1 MAFGG
6 LGQRPPEH
14 LGGRPRTRA
23 ICALALGGKQRD
35 RDASAV
41 LLSDLVVCA
50 DVTTPAGA
58 GIRPFRIEIPQA
70 DLNDLHARLD
80 RARWPDELPGAGWA
94 YGIPLEYVRELA
106 EYWRHAY
113 DWRAAEA
120 RLNEWPQ
127 FTTTIDGANIHF
139 AHLRS
144 PEPGATPLIITHGW
158 PGSIAEFT
166 KITGPLS
173 DPRAHGGDPADAFD
187 LVLPSIPGFGF
198 SGPTR
203 ETGWEYRRVAAA
215 FAELMRRLGYRRYGA
230 QGGDWG
236 SVISRELGRTHPGQ
250 VTGVHLTVLP
260 GSAADKKPDE
270 RELAAL
276 SPAERER
283 TMASWE
289 RSRRWDRG
297 STGYAAI
304 QSTKPQTLA
313 YGLTDSPVGQL
324 AWIAEKFREW
334 TDSTDRPED
343 AVERDQLLTN
353 VMLYWLTGT
362 AGSSARIY
370 YERAHAPY
378 WGSPPEPSAVPT
390 ALAVF
395 PRENF
400 IPLRHIAEQTNNI
413 VQWTEFDRGGHFAA
427 MEEPDLLVADVRAF
441 FRKIRGV
448 TPG

>member
-1 MAFGG
+1 
-6 LGQRPPEH
+6 
-14 LGGRPRTRA
+14 
-23 ICALALGGKQRD
+23 
-35 RDASAV
+35 
-41 LLSDLVVCA
+41 
-50 DVTTPAGA
+50 
-58 GIRPFRIEIPQA
+58 
-70 DLNDLHARLD
+70 
-80 RARWPDELPGAGWA
+80 
-94 YGIPLEYVRELA
+94 
-106 EYWRHAY
+106 
-113 DWRAAEA
+113 
-120 RLNEWPQ
+120 
-127 FTTTIDGANIHF
+127 
-139 AHLRS
+139 
-144 PEPGATPLIITHGW
+144 
-158 PGSIAEFT
+158 
-166 KITGPLS
+166 
-173 DPRAHGGDPADAFD
+173 
-187 LVLPSIPGFGF
+187 
-198 SGPTR
+198 
-203 ETGWEYRRVAAA
+203 
-215 FAELMRRLGYRRYGA
+215 
-230 QGGDWG
+230 
-236 SVISRELGRTHPGQ
+236 
-250 VTGVHLTVLP
+250 
-260 GSAADKKPDE
+260 
-270 RELAAL
+270 
-276 SPAERER
+276 
-283 TMASWE
+283 MASWE

-378 WGSPPEPSAVPT
+378 WGRPPEPSAVPT

-441 FRKIRGV
+441 FRKIRGLS
-448 TPG
+448 PG